1 MSRVVVTVFVVMAGF
16 IPCAVAQDASIDGL
30 SWLSGCWRHVAKDG
44 SFTIDEYWMPPRAGQ
59 MLAVSRTVA
68 GDRVV
73 GHEFLRIE
81 VRGDAVVFVA
91 NPSGQAETEF
101 VRDPGPD
108 TDLVFRNPDHDF
120 PQAVRYRQV
129 NRNEIVAEISGP
141 RDGATRRMEIPMTRV
156 TCDHREP

>member
-1 MSRVVVTVFVVMAGF
+1 MTRTLTSLAVVLLATV
-16 IPCAVAQDASIDGL
+16 PYAVGQDASIDGL
-30 SWLSGCWRHVAKDG
+30 SWLSGCWRSEANGGTVI
-44 SFTIDEYWMPPRAGQ
+44 IDEYWMPPKAGQ
-59 MLAVSRTVA
+59 MLAVSRTVS
-68 GDRVV
+68 GGRVV

-120 PQAVRYRQV
+120 PQAVRYRKAGPDSV
-129 NRNEIVAEISGP
+129 VAEISGP
-141 RDGATRRMEIPMTRV
+141 RDGETRRIEIPLRRV
-156 TCDHREP
+156 ACDNREP